1 MSWLMILGAVLLGL
15 MILVG
20 VIVGVAILV
29 VYLSADEDDTRMP

>member
-1 MSWLMILGAVLLGL
+1 MSWLIILGAVLLGL